1 MPEKSLRVV
10 FMGTPDFAA
19 SALRALINSGH
30 DVVAVYSQPPRPK
43 GRGQTLQKSAVHT
56 LAEQNNIPVFTP
68 RNFRDE
74 KDRQDFAALRAD
86 VAVVAAYGLI
96 LPQAILDAPLYGCLN
111 IHGSLLPRWRGAA
124 PIHRA
129 ILAGDDKTGITIMQM
144 DAGLDTGPMIS
155 REEIA
160 ITPDMTTGAL
170 HDALSGM
177 GARMIVA
184 ALDRL
189 ARDGTLPATAQPDDG
204 VTYAEKISKDE
215 ARIDWSQSADQIHR
229 MVRAFYPAPGAWC
242 MAGDKR
248 VKILSVGPSSGSGD
262 AGEIIN
268 TSGDI
273 ACGQGVLRLLSVQP
287 EGKKPMDIVSALNG
301 GYLIT
306 GERLT

>member
-1 MPEKSLRVV
+1 
-10 FMGTPDFAA
+10 MGTPDFAA
-19 SALRALINSGH
+19 SALRALINSSH

-74 KDRQDFAALRAD
+74 KDRQDFVALRAD

-96 LPQAILDAPLYGCLN
+96 LPQAILDAPRYGCLN

-177 GARMIVA
+177 GARMVVA

-189 ARDGTLPATAQPDDG
+189 ARDGSLPASAQPDDG

-229 MVRAFYPAPGAWC
+229 IVRAFYPAPGAWC

-248 VKILSVGPSSGSGD
+248 LKILGVGPSSGSGD
-262 AGEIIN
+262 AGGIIN
-268 TSGDI
+268 ASGDI

-287 EGKKPMDIVSALNG
+287 EGKKPMDITSALNG